1 MKEEKSKYHVHLNQ
15 FLTRA
20 IANSIRRLI
29 VMMARKKEYI
39 VLTYWPEDKQATF
52 MNMQNGISFQK

>member
-1 MKEEKSKYHVHLNQ
+1 MFTLIN
-15 FLTRA
+15 FLRA

-29 VMMARKKEYI
+29 VMMARKKVYTV

-52 MNMQNGISFQK
+52 MNMQNRISFQK